1 MTIPEMGNNADLM
14 MDTSSHSQELSG
26 VSAPAS
32 LSMMLWN
39 SSFCPPRSH
48 TTNNDTAIDNPL
60 HHTPHFLQNHFGN
73 SPSWQHQVG
82 SSSDGEN
89 SNNNEDDTNDS
100 MTTTDTC
107 SYGFTLLAPP
117 SKRLKIH
124 HNDHQVL
131 IWETIPRRNNS
142 NHHHDNNTQ
151 QQQQEYF
158 LIRPDQSLLELFRM
172 EFAKSNEPDWWQILE
187 MTSHTYYHSH
197 SFHLPVSQLLDDAR
211 RIGKTCNNEQQQH
224 EENEETS
231 YRFQQQLTEQRPPA
245 PHCLVQISYGKL
257 LVFKIRLSLQPRMLV
272 DERLAKLCPRKVSS
286 LAWMMHGDEE
296 HETVSS
302 REY

>member
-1 MTIPEMGNNADLM
+1 M
-14 MDTSSHSQELSG
+14 MDTSSHSQELSR

-48 TTNNDTAIDNPL
+48 TTNNDTAITKHF
-60 HHTPHFLQNHFGN
+60 HHTTHFLQSHIGN
-73 SPSWQHQVG
+73 SPSWEHQVG

-89 SNNNEDDTNDS
+89 SNNNNEDTNDP
-100 MTTTDTC
+100 MTSTDT
-107 SYGFTLLAPP
+107 SKNGFTLLPPP

-142 NHHHDNNTQ
+142 NHHHGNNTQ
-151 QQQQEYF
+151 PQQQEYF
-158 LIRPDQSLLELFRM
+158 LIRPDQSLLQLFRM

-211 RIGKTCNNEQQQH
+211 RGNGKTRNNEQQQH
-224 EENEETS
+224 EINEDEETS
-231 YRFQQQLTEQRPPA
+231 FRFQQLTEQRPPA
-245 PHCLVQISYGKL
+245 PYPVVQISYGKL
-257 LVFKIRLSLQPRMLV
+257 LVFKIRLSLHRTMLV

-296 HETVSS
+296 HETASS
-302 REY
+302 WEY

>member
-73 SPSWQHQVG
+73 STLWEHQVS

-89 SNNNEDDTNDS
+89 SNNNHNEDTNDPITS
-100 MTTTDTC
+100 TDT
-107 SYGFTLLAPP
+107 SSNGFMLLAPP
-117 SKRLKIH
+117 SKRLKVH

-131 IWETIPRRNNS
+131 IWETIPRRS
-142 NHHHDNNTQ
+142 NHHQHGNVTQ
-151 QQQQEYF
+151 PQQQQEYF
-158 LIRPDQSLLELFRM
+158 LIRPDQSLLQLFRM

-197 SFHLPVSQLLDDAR
+197 SFHLPVSQLLDDAQR
-211 RIGKTCNNEQQQH
+211 NGNDNEQQHH
-224 EENEETS
+224 EEDKDTS
-231 YRFQQQLTEQRPPA
+231 IRYHQLTEQRPPA
-245 PHCLVQISYGKL
+245 HPVVQISYGKL
-257 LVFKIRLSLQPRMLV
+257 LVFKIRLSLQRMLV

-286 LAWMMHGDEE
+286 LAWMEKGDE
-296 HETVSS
+296 HETASS
-302 REY
+302 WEY